1 MRSKEIGQATI
12 PVEVLPQ
19 AVDTFTA
26 RIEDH
31 GSSNRVALAFE
42 WERTRVTLELAR
54 TTVPSNLGV
63 LP

>member
-1 MRSKEIGQATI
+1 V
-12 PVEVLPQ
+12 PVEVLPEI
-19 AVDTFTA
+19 VDTFTA
-26 RIEDH
+26 TVEDH
-31 GSSNRVALAFE
+31 GSSSRMALALE